1 MQKRIWIVGV
11 ILLGISR
18 LALAAPINIVAAE
31 NFYGELAQEIGGK
44 EVKVQSI
51 ISNPDADPHLFTTSP
66 DRKSVV

>member
-31 NFYGELAQEIGGK
+31 NFYGELAQ
-44 EVKVQSI
+44 
-51 ISNPDADPHLFTTSP
+51 
-66 DRKSVV
+66 